1 MKIDS
6 DMEFYEDVKNF
17 RPILN
22 TAISLMRSRGQENYC
37 QLVMQ
42 GDVSVSMTDYDNWNG
57 GTYGYTVFIDVPVS
71 VYAGMS
77 RDRIADVEKELS
89 ETLNEVTKGDNNNYF
104 SVQIS
109 PKFTSLDIDWSVIGG
124 EKAKEQL
131 KSDLLSIKDILISVA
146 TGGPRIQDVEDR
158 YQKLHSSL
166 TSKCKLLSIKY
177 DNNFTSLWDW
187 YCRWRDGLNTYQ
199 SRRDFIGELLRPTFE
214 AFNDDVNRPPIDM
227 PIVEVDE
234 WEQIKRVLVKIKRD
248 SGLATNE
255 EDFQQIGLLCRE
267 VIISLAQVV
276 YDPLIHGE
284 NDDKGT
290 AIGKTDAVRMMLTM
304 LQEAGTEKINILLD
318 EPVSNSGRLKALIA
332 DIAEEEKCP
341 FDLDVR
347 ILRDVD
353 RTLYKKELVISSDSV
368 ILDHCS
374 SWVNLMVECMR
385 QRGRQ
390 GIKVW

>member
-1 MKIDS
+1 M
-6 DMEFYEDVKNF
+6 
-17 RPILN
+17 
-22 TAISLMRSRGQENYC
+22 
-37 QLVMQ
+37 
-42 GDVSVSMTDYDNWNG
+42 
-57 GTYGYTVFIDVPVS
+57 
-71 VYAGMS
+71 
-77 RDRIADVEKELS
+77 
-89 ETLNEVTKGDNNNYF
+89 
-104 SVQIS
+104 
-109 PKFTSLDIDWSVIGG
+109 
-124 EKAKEQL
+124 
-131 KSDLLSIKDILISVA
+131 A

-187 YCRWRDGLNTYQ
+187 YGRWRDGLNTYQ

-248 SGLATNE
+248 SGSATNE

-290 AIGKTDAVRMMLTM
+290 VIGKTDAVRMIGNYINVKLAGPSNEELRSYAKATNKLANLLTHKRDATQKDMLMTV
-304 LQEAGTEKINILLD
+304 AATI
-318 EPVSNSGRLKALIA
+318 ALIN
-332 DIAEEEKCP
+332 
-341 FDLDVR
+341 FVG
-347 ILRDVD
+347 ILEG
-353 RTLYKKELVISSDSV
+353 K
-368 ILDHCS
+368 
-374 SWVNLMVECMR
+374 
-385 QRGRQ
+385 
-390 GIKVW
+390 